1 MKFTSCNKI
10 LLIAPELLTLPTISF
25 GYRLIKSEYDSSVNS
40 IPLLKFKKKI
50 IDITI
55 NYKTNKLI
63 GYLNNFTI
71 NNKDQYKAK
80 K

>member
-1 MKFTSCNKI
+1 M
-10 LLIAPELLTLPTISF
+10 SF
-25 GYRLIKSEYDSSVNS
+25 GYILIKSEYDSSVNS

-55 NYKTNKLI
+55 NNKTNKLI